1 MAAVALGLEG
11 ARLKKLFGA
20 SLAGAG
26 AVDAEVELDV
36 DGAVAVAA
44 GGAPKE
50 KDAAGLSLAGCAGFS
65 DCFSAGLG
73 TVTEGTAGAAAAEG
87 AGAGVAAGGW
97 KVICG
102 AGGVGVGVL
111 AAPLASA
118 NLRSLSLVIAAA
130 SKSCF
135 SHFEYVFVTAGFD
148 GLGSGE
154 VATG

>member
-20 SLAGAG
+20 SLTDAG
-26 AVDAEVELDV
+26 AVDAGVELDA

-65 DCFSAGLG
+65 ACFSAGLG
-73 TVTEGTAGAAAAEG
+73 TVIEGTAGAAAAEG

-102 AGGVGVGVL
+102 GGVGVGVL

-118 NLRSLSLVIAAA
+118 NLRSLSFVIAAA

-135 SHFEYVFVTAGFD
+135 SHFEYVFVTAGFA

-154 VATG
+154 VATD